1 MSSCRA
7 VPLLAALLALF
18 GLPRC
23 GEARLIGR
31 SCEPQGCP
39 RTDAVLPRPDG
50 CGTQFVLPL
59 EEIASGDSRERCYL
73 FTIDGLESPADDD
86 RVFITR
92 VAVAIGPSVHDLDL
106 RLAESLRDYPDGRV
120 DCAEL
125 GTRAVAWLPLMT
137 TQGTSDT
144 WTFEPAPLLATSS
157 HRLLITDTYT
167 NFAPDPVAATVQ
179 VNLHCA
185 SSLPETVSQ
194 AFSFTSREQLEVKPG
209 VRAAVSGACVFSKDV
224 EVSRLYRPTR
234 FVTRYS
240 ARRLGEEMPIWQSSV
255 DWFVDLEPPLPIPE
269 DDGFGWECVY
279 ENRTDLPFQI
289 GHYDSDACSLFGIY
303 RVPSGGAGLSPEHC
317 SVR

>member
-1 MSSCRA
+1 
-7 VPLLAALLALF
+7 
-18 GLPRC
+18 
-23 GEARLIGR
+23 
-31 SCEPQGCP
+31 
-39 RTDAVLPRPDG
+39 
-50 CGTQFVLPL
+50 VLPL
-59 EEIASGDSRERCYL
+59 EEVASGDSRERCYL
-73 FTIDGLESPADDD
+73 FTIDGLDSPSGDD

-106 RLAESLRDYPDGRV
+106 RLAESLPEYLDGSV

-144 WTFEPAPLLATSS
+144 WTFGPAPLLATRS

-167 NFAPDPVAATVQ
+167 NFAPEPVAASVQ

-185 SSLPETVSQ
+185 ASLPETFSQ

-209 VRAAVSGACVFSKDV
+209 VRAAVSGRCVFSKDV

-234 FVTRYS
+234 FVTRFS
-240 ARRLGEEMPIWQSSV
+240 ARRLGEEALIWQSST
-255 DWFVDLEPPLPIPE
+255 DWFLDLEPPLHVAE
-269 DDGFGWECVY
+269 DDGFGWECIY
-279 ENRTDLPFQI
+279 ENRTDLPFRI
-289 GHYDSDACSLFGIY
+289 GHNDSDACSLLGIY
-303 RVPSGGAGLSPEHC
+303 RVPSGDTDRSPEHC